1 MATTAKSVIFLQ
13 QQTGGKL
20 FSKQILK
27 EVQTNLFSNNIICY
41 QVVAS
46 MPEVQE
52 FVQEEEPMEI
62 ESTCTHEG
70 AVNLSPIISLP
81 EEIQ

>member
-1 MATTAKSVIFLQ
+1 ME
-13 QQTGGKL
+13 QQTGDRF

-27 EVQTNLFSNNIICY
+27 EVPTNLFCANMICN

-52 FVQEEEPMEI
+52 CVQEEEPMEI